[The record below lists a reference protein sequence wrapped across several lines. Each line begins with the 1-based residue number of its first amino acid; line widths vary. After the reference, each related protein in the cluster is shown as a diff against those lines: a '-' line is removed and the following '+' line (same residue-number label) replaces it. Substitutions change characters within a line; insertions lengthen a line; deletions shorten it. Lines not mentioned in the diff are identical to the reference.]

1 MGVPI
6 ASEPEGEGERIRFE
20 ASTWSGDPLPLTAEV
35 PGDLSSAAF
44 VVVGGLLLG
53 RRLTIRGVGLNPSR
67 AGFLEV
73 LARMGADV
81 SQIPGAE
88 EAGEPRGDLSVRA
101 DSLGPFSIEEGQV
114 PGLVDEVPALAVLA
128 CRVGG
133 VSEIRGA
140 AELRVKESDR
150 LRLLASNLQV
160 VGVRCEELDDGLRIY
175 GTDAPLRGSVRTGGD
190 HRIAMAFGVLGASPN
205 CEIEIDDRDCVR
217 VSYPG
222 FWADIGRLTK
232 QEA

>member
-44 VVVGGLLLG
+44 LVVGGLLLG

-67 AGFLEV
+67 AGFLEI

-81 SQIPGAE
+81 SQTLGAE

-101 DSLGPFSIEEGQV
+101 NRLGPFSITEGQV

-128 CRVGG
+128 CRAGG

-150 LRLLASNLQV
+150 LRRLASNLQA
-160 VGVRCEELDDGLRIY
+160 VGVRCEELDDGLRIH
-175 GTDAPLRGSVRTGGD
+175 GTDAPLRGRVRTGGD
-190 HRIAMAFGVLGASPN
+190 HRIAMAFGVLGASPE
-205 CEIEIDDRDCVR
+205 CEIEIDNRDCVR

-222 FWADIGRLTK
+222 FWADIGRITK